1 MIWCGWHDNNT
12 SDATISN
19 ALPRSESRCGNLVWD
34 TLLWYFRQ
42 VWWSV
47 SAKWSNFLGHG
58 QGRTKGY
65 EAVVEQEQMQVEA
78 KSKSDLVWIPT
89 YVERTA
95 GKKNNPKKNNN
106 THQPCLVSSH
116 HIILPTNTNNGCA
129 AFTLIEQNPFSRV
142 EGKNSADLWTHL
154 PSKWH

>member
-1 MIWCGWHDNNT
+1 MLMT
-12 SDATISN
+12 RQQYETISN

-65 EAVVEQEQMQVEA
+65 EAVEQDASWRKIQIGFSMD
-78 KSKSDLVWIPT
+78 S
-89 YVERTA
+89 YVCRKNSWQ
-95 GKKNNPKKNNN
+95 KKKNPKKNNI
-106 THQPCLVSSH
+106 THRNHCLVSSH

-129 AFTLIEQNPFSRV
+129 ASTLIEQNPFSRV

>member
-1 MIWCGWHDNNT
+1 MLMT
-12 SDATISN
+12 RQQYTYDATISN

-95 GKKNNPKKNNN
+95 GKKKTKKNNTQHTSTIAWCITRYN
-106 THQPCLVSSH
+106 ITNEHQQWPH
-116 HIILPTNTNNGCA
+116 RIHINRAEPILPCGR
-129 AFTLIEQNPFSRV
+129 Q
-142 EGKNSADLWTHL
+142 NSADLWTHL